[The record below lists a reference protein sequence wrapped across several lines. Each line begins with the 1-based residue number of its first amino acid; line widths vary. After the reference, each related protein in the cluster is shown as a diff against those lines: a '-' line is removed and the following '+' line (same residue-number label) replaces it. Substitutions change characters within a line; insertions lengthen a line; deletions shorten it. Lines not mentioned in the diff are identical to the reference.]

1 MKDIASKGRTQEILA
16 KYQLKAKKHLGQ
28 NFLIDH
34 NIASNI
40 VQVAG
45 VNKQVGVIEIGPGIG
60 SLTQILTEQALKVV
74 AVEIDPNM
82 QEVLADT
89 LQDYR
94 NVKIIKADFLQ
105 LDLNKLL
112 EDEFVD
118 VDEVVVVANL
128 PYYITTPILIKIFE
142 SDTRIKRVCAMMQK
156 EVGQRLSA
164 EVGTKD
170 YNSLTI
176 LTQFYSQA
184 KIVMKV
190 SKNVFIPAPK
200 VDSVVVLFDIDRE
213 RYKVADK
220 RIFFKLLRI
229 IFKQRRKT
237 ILNNLN
243 ECYHDKELTGEILDK
258 AQIKP
263 NVRAEALDIKQIIKL
278 SDEIVKGGYADGIEK
293 LCEN

>member
-1 MKDIASKGRTQEILA
+1 MKDIASKGRTQEILT

-40 VQVAG
+40 VKAASVS
-45 VNKQVGVIEIGPGIG
+45 KKTGVIEIGPGIG
-60 SLTQILTEQALKVV
+60 SLTQILAEQALKVV
-74 AVEIDPNM
+74 AIEIDSKM
-82 QEVLADT
+82 QEVLAGT

-112 EDEFVD
+112 ADEFAD
-118 VDEVVVVANL
+118 VEEVVVVANL

-142 SDTRIKRVCAMMQK
+142 SDSRIKRVCAMMQK

-164 EVGTKD
+164 KVGTKD

-200 VDSVVVLFDIDRE
+200 VDSVVVLFDIDHN
-213 RYKVADK
+213 RYQVADK
-220 RIFFKLLRI
+220 RVFFKLLRI

-243 ECYHDKELTGEILDK
+243 ECYHDKELTSEILNK

-278 SDEIVKGGYADGIEK
+278 SDEIVEGGYVDGIEK
-293 LCEN
+293 LCED